1 MDKKYELV
9 CIIDPQVGDGGF
21 DPIIEKYQG
30 RLEGQGAEIVNLDK
44 WGLRKLAFTSVSMK
58 RRQQGYYVCYQFTAP
73 SGEFED
79 IKQELKLDE
88 EVLRY
93 LLLAVQGEF
102 TRVPVLAPDTVYI
115 REREERFS
123 RGRGGPGRPRSD
135 RPDRPPRESAAP
147 RTDAAASDGTAATAA
162 EPAAATAA
170 AGEEKPVVAAAPAA
184 TEPAAD
190 QPATEPAADQPA
202 TEPAADQ
209 PAAPESAAAEPASA
223 EPATEKEG

>member
-9 CIIDPQVGDGGF
+9 CIIDPQVGDGAF

-73 SGEFED
+73 TGEFDD

-88 EVLRY
+88 DILRY
-93 LLLAVQGEF
+93 LLVAVQGEF

-123 RGRGGPGRPRSD
+123 RGRPGQGRPRTD
-135 RPDRPPRESAAP
+135 RPERPPRESVATKTEEAAEGSAEGAAEPTAAAEEAAGVETQAAP
-147 RTDAAASDGTAATAA
+147 EQPAAAAAEPVAAETLA
-162 EPAAATAA
+162 EPAAETAA
-170 AGEEKPVVAAAPAA
+170 EE
-184 TEPAAD
+184 
-190 QPATEPAADQPA
+190 
-202 TEPAADQ
+202 
-209 PAAPESAAAEPASA
+209 
-223 EPATEKEG
+223 EG

>member
-30 RLEGQGAEIVNLDK
+30 QLEQQGGQIVNLDK

-73 SGEFED
+73 AGDFETV
-79 IKQELKLDE
+79 QPALKLDE
-88 EVLRY
+88 DILRY
-93 LLLAVQGEF
+93 LLVSVPGEF

-123 RGRGGPGRPRSD
+123 RGRGGPGGRRPE
-135 RPDRPPRESAAP
+135 RPDRSPRPA
-147 RTDAAASDGTAATAA
+147 DG
-162 EPAAATAA
+162 EA
-170 AGEEKPVVAAAPAA
+170 AGKPAEEGS
-184 TEPAAD
+184 TEGGSEGETP
-190 QPATEPAADQPA
+190 
-202 TEPAADQ
+202 
-209 PAAPESAAAEPASA
+209 AAAEPEEAAA
-223 EPATEKEG
+223 ETVAAEATAVTEEKAAEEES

>member
-30 RLEGQGAEIVNLDK
+30 QLEQQGGQIVNLDK

-73 SGEFED
+73 AGDFETV
-79 IKQELKLDE
+79 QHALKLDE
-88 EVLRY
+88 DILRY
-93 LLLAVQGEF
+93 LLVSVPGEF

-123 RGRGGPGRPRSD
+123 RGRGGPGGRRPE
-135 RPDRPPRESAAP
+135 RPDRSPRPADGEAAGKP
-147 RTDAAASDGTAATAA
+147 AA
-162 EPAAATAA
+162 EGSTEGGSE
-170 AGEEKPVVAAAPAA
+170 GETP
-184 TEPAAD
+184 
-190 QPATEPAADQPA
+190 
-202 TEPAADQ
+202 
-209 PAAPESAAAEPASA
+209 AAAEPEEAAA
-223 EPATEKEG
+223 ETVAAEATAVTEEKAAEEES

>member
-79 IKQELKLDE
+79 IKQELKMDE
-88 EVLRY
+88 HVLRF

-123 RGRGGPGRPRSD
+123 RGRGGPGGRPRSD

-147 RTDAAASDGTAATAA
+147 RTEAAAEGSTPATAA
-162 EPAAATAA
+162 EPAAVAAEAGEKEPAA
-170 AGEEKPVVAAAPAA
+170 AESGEKQPAVEQAEAPAAEPAA
-184 TEPAAD
+184 TEPAAE
-190 QPATEPAADQPA
+190 PASSEPAA
-202 TEPAADQ
+202 
-209 PAAPESAAAEPASA
+209 
-223 EPATEKEG
+223 EKEG

>member
-30 RLEGQGAEIVNLDK
+30 QLEQQGGQIVNLDK

-73 SGEFED
+73 AGDFETV
-79 IKQELKLDE
+79 QHALKLDE
-88 EVLRY
+88 DILRY
-93 LLLAVQGEF
+93 LLVSVPGEF

-123 RGRGGPGRPRSD
+123 RGRGGPGGRRPE
-135 RPDRPPRESAAP
+135 RPDRSPRPA
-147 RTDAAASDGTAATAA
+147 DG
-162 EPAAATAA
+162 EA
-170 AGEEKPVVAAAPAA
+170 AGKPAEEGS
-184 TEPAAD
+184 TEGGSEGETP
-190 QPATEPAADQPA
+190 
-202 TEPAADQ
+202 
-209 PAAPESAAAEPASA
+209 AAAEPEEAAA
-223 EPATEKEG
+223 ETVAAEATAVTEEKAAEEES